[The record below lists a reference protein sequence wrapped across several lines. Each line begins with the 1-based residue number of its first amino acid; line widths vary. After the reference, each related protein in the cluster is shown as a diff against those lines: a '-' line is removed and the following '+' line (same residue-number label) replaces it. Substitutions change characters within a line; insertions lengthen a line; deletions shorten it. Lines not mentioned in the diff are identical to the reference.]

1 MDQTLNTLLD
11 GYGAASEAGPCPRYI
26 YQGQRGFREPG
37 MHATLV
43 DGVAWID
50 EQEELKSSGNNLLSS
65 SKPSFGSGQLP
76 GSDQRLSRPR
86 AACVPYTNWTAFSR
100 ISGSS
105 SVRHLVHVRWYFCTA
120 IIQPCVPSSLPSS
133 LRGRLWRVFGRIR
146 FADQNGAV

>member
-86 AACVPYTNWTAFSR
+86 AACVPYTHWTAFSR

-105 SVRHLVHVRWYFCTA
+105 SVRHLVVL
-120 IIQPCVPSSLPSS
+120 VPKARLGRPRSLVLLHSHHPA
-133 LRGRLWRVFGRIR
+133 LCAVFTSQFVARKIVES
-146 FADQNGAV
+146 FW